1 MIFRRRRSL
10 GSQLHNAIDRA
21 KLDTFRLVVI
31 LDTFDARVSVDY
43 ISIIAHTHRFGGAF
57 GPAGVTVD
65 AVFGNCISH
74 F

>member
-1 MIFRRRRSL
+1 M
-10 GSQLHNAIDRA
+10 HDAIDRA

-31 LDTFDARVSVDY
+31 LDAFDARVSVDHV
-43 ISIIAHTHRFGGAF
+43 SIIAHTHRFGRAF

>member
-1 MIFRRRRSL
+1 M
-10 GSQLHNAIDRA
+10 HDAIDRA

-31 LDTFDARVSVDY
+31 LDAFDARVSVDQVG
-43 ISIIAHTHRFGGAF
+43 IIAHAHRFGRTF